1 MEKWKIAT
9 IAVLL
14 MSLVGFSISQQNQ
27 AGKPAPTPAPD
38 AAPTP
43 SPYLGKSLPA
53 WNFKQWNASKPIAA
67 SSLQGQTTLIE
78 VFRTECGHCRD
89 AAPLMAALDNRYGP
103 RGLKIIGIQSPGTFD
118 DAQNPENNWKAVQ
131 GWLKEHG
138 IFYPVAFDEKSRY
151 FQGTIQKQ
159 FLNDDPN
166 KLSYPTMLIVG
177 KDGKVAWAETGHDT
191 SKAIALAVEL
201 EKRFPTSKSP
211 AQNAA
216 NLVKWLQGG
225 IPDLQTWLAN
235 NAPGAPADLLKAFT
249 DDIESRLK
257 AQKS

>member
-14 MSLVGFSISQQNQ
+14 MSLVGFGISQQNQ
-27 AGKPAPTPAPD
+27 ANKPAPTPPVPNAT
-38 AAPTP
+38 PTP

-53 WNFKQWNASKPIAA
+53 WNFTQWHESKPLAT
-67 SSLQGQTTLIE
+67 SSLQGQTTLVE
-78 VFRTECGHCRD
+78 VFRTECRHCAD
-89 AAPLMAALDNRYGP
+89 AAPLMAGLDNRYGP
-103 RGLKIIGIQSPGTFD
+103 RGLKMIGIQSPGAFE

-131 GWLKEHG
+131 TWLKERK

-159 FLNDDPN
+159 FLNDDPK

-191 SKAIALAVEL
+191 AKAIALAVEL

-211 AQNAA
+211 AESAA
-216 NLVKWLQGG
+216 NLVKWLQTG
-225 IPDLQTWLAN
+225 IPDLQNWLTM
-235 NAPGAPADLLKAFT
+235 NAPAASPDLLKAFT
-249 DDIESRLK
+249 DDIEMRLK
-257 AQKS
+257 S